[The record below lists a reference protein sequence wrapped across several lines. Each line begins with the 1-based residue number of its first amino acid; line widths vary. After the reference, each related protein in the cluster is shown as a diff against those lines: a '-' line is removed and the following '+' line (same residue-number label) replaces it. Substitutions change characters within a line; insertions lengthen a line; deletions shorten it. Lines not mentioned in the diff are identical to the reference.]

1 MKKLVLVAVLAAS
14 LLAGCTAAPKD
25 APASTPTPVRETVT
39 LLDNEQLTITTNGL
53 ETVLQDHASG
63 TKTTYRK
70 ALKLKQEETQAT
82 PAEPYTARESHP
94 SEAATVYIRGGVLV
108 IVTDGKTFVI

>member
-39 LLDNEQLTITTNGL
+39 LLDNEQLTITTDGL
-53 ETVLQDHASG
+53 ETVLQDLSLIHIS
-63 TKTTYRK
+63 
-70 ALKLKQEETQAT
+70 
-82 PAEPYTARESHP
+82 EPTRP
-94 SEAATVYIRGGVLV
+94 
-108 IVTDGKTFVI
+108 

>member
-1 MKKLVLVAVLAAS
+1 MPSLVCGHCV
-14 LLAGCTAAPKD
+14 
-25 APASTPTPVRETVT
+25 VT
-39 LLDNEQLTITTNGL
+39 CGVEFCHFIQN
-53 ETVLQDHASG
+53 HASG

-108 IVTDGKTFVI
+108 IVTDGKTFII

>member
-1 MKKLVLVAVLAAS
+1 MKRLVLVAVLAAS
-14 LLAGCTAAPKD
+14 LLVGCTAASQT

-39 LLDNEQLTITTNGL
+39 LLDNEQLTITTDGL

-70 ALKLKQEETQAT
+70 ALKLKQEETQVT
-82 PAEPYTARESHP
+82 PAEPYTAQESHP

-108 IVTDGKTFVI
+108 IVTDGKTFII